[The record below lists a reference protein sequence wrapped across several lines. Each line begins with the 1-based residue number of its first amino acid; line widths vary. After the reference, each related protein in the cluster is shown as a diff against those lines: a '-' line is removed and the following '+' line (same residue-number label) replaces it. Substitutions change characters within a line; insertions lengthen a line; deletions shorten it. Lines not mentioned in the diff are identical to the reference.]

1 MDFSPMNMRMV
12 VPQSTEVGHLQH
24 NMNQQS
30 ALQQDYKAMLQRQL
44 SERQQSQVRKKDEA
58 EGEKIK
64 NDDKQRQH
72 GGQRKTKQK
81 KSPKEILE
89 EQEEAVEEPAMAVD
103 QFRGRTIDISL

>member
-1 MDFSPMNMRMV
+1 MDFSPMNMRMA

-24 NMNQQS
+24 NLNHQS
-30 ALQQDYKAMLQRQL
+30 ALQQDYKAMMQKQL

-64 NDDKQRQH
+64 NDDRQRQQQ
-72 GGQRKTKQK
+72 GGNRKAKK

-89 EQEEAVEEPAMAVD
+89 EQETVEEPVMAVD